1 MEQPIIT
8 VRRLVKTFSMGDEV
22 LTVLKGVDLTIPSG
36 QFVSI
41 MGPSGSGKST
51 LLYLLGGLDY
61 PTQGDIYVAGD
72 EVSTLNSDALAAFRS
87 RTVGF
92 VFQAF
97 HLVPTLTA
105 LENVGL
111 PGIFLGMSRPVR
123 DARAQHLLGVLGLED
138 RADHRPSQLSGGQ
151 QQRVAIARAL
161 FNQPPILMCDEPTGA
176 LDSKTGHTVMK
187 LLRALCDRQKK
198 TVILVTHDPTTAEY
212 ADRVVFIKDGLIVDD
227 YMTSEKKVVHSHAA

>member
-1 MEQPIIT
+1 MEQPIIST
-8 VRRLVKTFSMGDEV
+8 RHLIKTFEVGDEF
-22 LTVLKGVDLTIPSG
+22 LTVLKGVSLEIPTG

-72 EVSTLNSDALAAFRS
+72 AVSALNSDALAAFRS

-105 LENVGL
+105 QENVGL
-111 PGIFLGMSRPVR
+111 PGIFLGLPQQKR
-123 DARAQHLLGVLGLED
+123 DGRARHLLGVLGMAD

-161 FNQPPILMCDEPTGA
+161 FNQPPIIMCDEPTGA
-176 LDSKTGHTVMK
+176 LDSKTGHTVMR

-198 TVILVTHDPTTAEY
+198 TVILVTHDPNIAEY
-212 ADRVVFIKDGLIVDD
+212 ADRIVLLKDGQIVDD
-227 YMTSEKKVVHSHAA
+227 YMTSERKAAHAHVA

>member
-8 VRRLVKTFSMGDEV
+8 TRRLVKTFAVGDES
-22 LTVLKGVDLTIPSG
+22 LTVLKGVSLSIPAG

-51 LLYLLGGLDY
+51 LLYLMGGLDY
-61 PTQGDIYVAGD
+61 PSQGDIQIAGD
-72 EVSTLNSDALAAFRS
+72 TVSQLSSSALASFRS

-97 HLVPTLTA
+97 HLIPTLTA

-111 PGIFLGMSRPVR
+111 PGIFLGLPHGER
-123 DARAQHLLGVLGLED
+123 DQRARYLLNLLGLGD
-138 RADHRPSQLSGGQ
+138 RTDHRPSQLSGGQ

-176 LDSKTGHTVMK
+176 LDSKTGHTVMR
-187 LLRALCDRQKK
+187 LLRALCDKRGK
-198 TVILVTHDPTTAEY
+198 TVLVVTHDPDVAEY
-212 ADRVVFIKDGLIVDD
+212 GDRTVVIRDGLIVDD
-227 YMTSEKKVVHSHAA
+227 YMKADEKVAQDHVA